1 MQMAWL
7 SREEEAL
14 DRIREHL
21 EESNHNVRMEFLE
34 AVTRAVFPRLGVIG
48 AQTRWITRGDVTRIT
63 LWGRQH
69 LLNNLRVAIIRE
81 AMGLGPKHYCIMTS
95 WDPSFESKLLLLMRY
110 LPEEKMS
117 FYSWGRPLRGPF
129 REPRWQ
135 ARGEAIRTRS
145 IPYRELPPSC
155 PRCHAWWCN
164 GRDCLPLNERNGE
177 LRNN

>member
-1 MQMAWL
+1 MKWFMQMAWL

-69 LLNNLRVAIIRE
+69 VLNNLRVAIIRE

-117 FYSWGRPLRGPF
+117 FYSGGDLCEDHSESPAGRPVERRFALVPF
-129 REPRWQ
+129 RIVSFHP
-135 ARGEAIRTRS
+135 AVLAAIPGGVMEETAS
-145 IPYRELPPSC
+145 P
-155 PRCHAWWCN
+155 
-164 GRDCLPLNERNGE
+164 
-177 LRNN
+177 